1 MRIRILFLI
10 YLVITAAA
18 CFCQEN
24 PTGTINI
31 DNLRSKIPIQGK
43 TVELLSLKYS
53 WKCIQNTKLYIYPNP
68 FSIKRE
74 CYTVN
79 YVYSER
85 MGVAYFEEFG
95 KVRLQHLDFKKNKR
109 LRIYVVDK
117 NVELSYK
124 MSLHDILEVFDYEM
138 PSPQVYCLAPYND
151 KHRIDKHKCF
161 YEISFSTCENDH
173 TTMHLYFDEKHHL
186 RYMEIQYYNSSAV
199 YKDCE

>member
-1 MRIRILFLI
+1 MRIRLLFLI
-10 YLVITAAA
+10 YLVLTAAV
-18 CFCQEN
+18 CFCQKKPN
-24 PTGTINI
+24 GTINI
-31 DNLRSKIPIQGK
+31 DNLQSKIPIQGK

-53 WKCIQNTKLYIYPNP
+53 WKCIQDMKLYIHPNP
-68 FSIKRE
+68 FSTMRE

-79 YVYSER
+79 YFYSGR
-85 MGVAYFEEFG
+85 KGIAYFEEFG

-109 LRIYVVDK
+109 LRIYEVDK

-124 MSLHDILEVFDYEM
+124 ILLRDILEVFDCEM

-151 KHRIDKHKCF
+151 RHRINKHKCF
-161 YEISFSTCENDH
+161 YEISFSTGEKDH
-173 TTMHLYFDEKHHL
+173 TIMHLYFDEKHHL